1 LMSDGNQPNL
11 LYYGDNLDILRRYVK
26 DESVDLIYLDPPFK
40 SNQDY
45 NVLFKERNGTQSAAQ
60 IHAFEDTW
68 QWDEAA
74 ALAYKEI
81 VEAGGKVSQAMQ
93 AFHTYLGPN
102 DMLAYLAMMAPRL
115 VELRRVLKPTGS
127 IYLHCDPTA
136 SHYLKILMDAVF
148 GPQNFRNEIT
158 WKRTTAHSDARG
170 KFAVVTDILHYYVK
184 SNSAPFNVVRTP
196 LDPEY
201 VSKFY
206 RFRDED
212 GRLYMLDNMRSPNP
226 RPNLTYEYKGYEPHA
241 KGWSVSREKMER
253 LDREGRLFF
262 PKDKAGR
269 IRLKRYLD
277 ENKGAPVNNLWDD
290 IAPVSSQAAERLG
303 YPTQKPEA
311 LLERLINASSDKGD
325 LVLDPFGGCG
335 TAVIAAERL
344 GRRWI
349 GIDITHLAITLMKKR
364 LFDTFGKDVKFTVVG
379 EPTDV
384 AGAEALAKQD
394 PYQFQWWALGLVD
407 ARPAEG
413 KKGADKGIDGRI
425 YFHDEQGEG
434 KTKQVI
440 LSVKA
445 GHTNVAHVRDLNGVL
460 TREGAEIGVL
470 ITLEEPTQPM
480 RTEAA
485 DAGFYHS
492 LGWNMDCPRI
502 QLRTIA
508 ELLAGKGI
516 EVPPQHVT
524 FKQAP
529 KYAKDGSVQLEMP
542 DLIVVDRPL
551 SAEGAERVL
560 RGQPAVM
567 QICEGIGTLLLRAGD
582 RAAFVRLKPG
592 VTRAQVEHSVRQL
605 VEDGIDLRKV
615 YIGPAESDTVEPA
628 LSYIGSEPSVNVFND
643 LLQMPENA
651 AGRNAARAK
660 RRRR

>member
-1 LMSDGNQPNL
+1 MPDGNPTNL

-26 DESVDLIYLDPPFK
+26 DETVDLIYLDPPFK

-74 ALAYKEI
+74 ALAYKEV

-93 AFHTYLGPN
+93 AFRTYLGAN

-127 IYLHCDPTA
+127 IYLHCDTTA
-136 SHYLKILMDAVF
+136 SHYLKTLMDAVF

-158 WKRTTAHSDARG
+158 WKRTTAHSDARS

-184 SNSAPFNVVRTP
+184 SDSAPFNVVRTP

-201 VSKFY
+201 VRKFY
-206 RFRDED
+206 RFRDEN

-226 RPNLTYEYKGYEPHA
+226 RPNLTYAYKGYEPHA

-262 PKDKAGR
+262 PKNKAGR

-311 LLERLINASSDKGD
+311 LLERLIMASSNKDD
-325 LVLDPFGGCG
+325 LLLDPFGGCG
-335 TAVIAAERL
+335 TAIIAAQRL

-364 LFDTFGKDVKFTVVG
+364 LYDTFGKDVQFKVIG
-379 EPTDV
+379 EPVDV
-384 AGAEALAKQD
+384 AGAQELARKD
-394 PYQFQWWALGLVD
+394 PYQFQWWALGLID

-425 YFHDEQGEG
+425 YFHDEADSGQ
-434 KTKQVI
+434 TKQVI

-445 GHTNVAHVRDLNGVL
+445 GQTGVAHVRDLRGVL
-460 TREGAEIGVL
+460 DREKAAIGVF
-470 ITLEEPTQPM
+470 ITMEEPSQPM

-492 LGWNMDCPRI
+492 PGWNKDYPRI

-516 EVPPQHVT
+516 DVPPLQAT
-524 FKQAP
+524 FKEAP
-529 KYAKDGSVQLEMP
+529 KHVHNGNHQLELTPATSDADAVM
-542 DLIVVDRPL
+542 VSDRPC
-551 SAEGAERVL
+551 RKPK
-560 RGQPAVM
+560 PA
-567 QICEGIGTLLLRAGD
+567 RK
-582 RAAFVRLKPG
+582 RL
-592 VTRAQVEHSVRQL
+592 T
-605 VEDGIDLRKV
+605 
-615 YIGPAESDTVEPA
+615 
-628 LSYIGSEPSVNVFND
+628 
-643 LLQMPENA
+643 
-651 AGRNAARAK
+651 
-660 RRRR
+660 